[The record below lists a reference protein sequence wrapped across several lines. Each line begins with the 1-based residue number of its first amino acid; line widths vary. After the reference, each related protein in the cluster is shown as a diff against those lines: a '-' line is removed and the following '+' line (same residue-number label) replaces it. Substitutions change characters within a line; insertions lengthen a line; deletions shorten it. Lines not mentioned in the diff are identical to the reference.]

1 MCAVVAVAVVV
12 VVVVIVVAGP
22 RRVGS
27 FFRCWKIK
35 KRGRGKHK
43 IVIGRRDVVAGD
55 VTCRFFLTVRRRP
68 EIGIARRHF
77 PAAPPLFCSFFF
89 LTIFYGRLSS
99 RCRRRRRFFF
109 SVSRRCHRPRRRILF
124 FFFMCAVD
132 SHPLRR
138 ALKTRKISSKE

>member
-1 MCAVVAVAVVV
+1 MCAVVAVAVVVV

-89 LTIFYGRLSS
+89 NDFLRSS
-99 RCRRRRRFFF
+99 F
-109 SVSRRCHRPRRRILF
+109 
-124 FFFMCAVD
+124 
-132 SHPLRR
+132 
-138 ALKTRKISSKE
+138 